1 MPEEKKSGSLLFQIA
16 ILFVVGAALIWGI
29 TTYSLHKRTIDTV
42 TYELIV
48 DMRQTALDT
57 ESYIRQYP
65 ASDWLLEYWYENREN
80 MDIEYDAGYREST
93 KTKAKCLELMQR
105 NPGFQIVK
113 DEYGFVLGG
122 LEDSGYREYE
132 IQMDQGSRI
141 FLYTDGLPEA
151 SNKEGEMF
159 GLERA
164 LTELNNAKDETPK
177 QIVDRMTRAVH
188 EFVEGREAFD
198 DLTLMCLVYNGKKD
212 E

>member
-1 MPEEKKSGSLLFQIA
+1 
-16 ILFVVGAALIWGI
+16 
-29 TTYSLHKRTIDTV
+29 
-42 TYELIV
+42 
-48 DMRQTALDT
+48 
-57 ESYIRQYP
+57 
-65 ASDWLLEYWYENREN
+65 
-80 MDIEYDAGYREST
+80 
-93 KTKAKCLELMQR
+93 
-105 NPGFQIVK
+105 
-113 DEYGFVLGG
+113 
-122 LEDSGYREYE
+122 
-132 IQMDQGSRI
+132 MDQGSRI

-164 LTELNNAKDETPK
+164 LTELNKAKDETPK